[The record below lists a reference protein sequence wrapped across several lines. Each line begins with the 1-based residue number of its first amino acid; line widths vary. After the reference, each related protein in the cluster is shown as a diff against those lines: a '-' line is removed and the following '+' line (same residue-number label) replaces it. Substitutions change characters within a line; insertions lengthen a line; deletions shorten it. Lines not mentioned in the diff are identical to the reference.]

1 MAQVSDYVNVI
12 IRGDSTKLVSSI
24 RNAARS
30 MRRLA
35 VGAQQVGMAFAAL
48 SAVATTAV
56 KNVMTV
62 TVSLD
67 DALRKMAGKMGA
79 NFDGEEFRGIIKDI
93 EELGSV
99 LPVTTT
105 QVAQVGVTL
114 AQMGERGRDNLKN
127 LMEMSIK
134 LARAL
139 DIEAAPAAE
148 LLLKTMKQFNIPDA
162 VGDKAKFVANQIT
175 FLSNN
180 SAADAESI
188 AEAYKMIGSASGEL
202 GLSLIDVN
210 KMLAV
215 ASEVNL
221 EGSQAGRT
229 GVTAMINM
237 FTNPKAQDAMKQWGV
252 NLREITASGG
262 GIVEVSRQMK
272 AALDAVGATTE
283 QRAAAWND
291 LFGKVGM
298 KFGLALSG
306 APQEAIDAWESRA
319 LRAVDTV
326 DRAFNTMEGGIGGQ
340 LRLLQSAWEA
350 FRISVGRG
358 MQKYVAVMSAGLT
371 DQLLIA
377 KAWIDSN
384 PSIAVD
390 LLATAVMS
398 VVAAVGLLGTAMAA
412 IAFASFLSSIGGI
425 LSMLLSL
432 SPVIAGLIALVLLIP
447 DSMYEAAGSAK
458 SFNDVWS
465 GLEDGFET
473 FRDAI
478 HNAMLMISQG
488 DWDMAFKQIT
498 SATIVFVDEM
508 IKALTPL
515 AEWAAEQPFIKEIIA
530 IGGLINRGR
539 SVSVGA
545 SREMMTA
552 GHEASARARFMR
564 LGQSG
569 APRQAYY
576 NWDDLGSFKDVGKEV
591 AEAMDRGEDGVE
603 AFNSAMERARRA
615 QERYISE
622 GYAMEKSANGWDKVA
637 EAARANIDVGN
648 EYTKTLLEMK
658 EARKGLTDEERKTL
672 GEEQAAKLKKFY
684 GEAAAEAHRLQMAE
698 EERLNIIKR
707 GERATDIKMGALS
720 LFKSFEKAHLNPW
733 LESKGFKKHFDIF
746 NPGGGFFSWSNDA
759 AKAKGIIETISYGKI
774 GDFDSN
780 TAMAKMNTKLNETAE
795 KQLREL
801 QEHTTILE
809 VIKNNTG
816 NALKVGI

>member
-12 IRGDSTKLVSSI
+12 IRGDSTKLVASI

-48 SAVATTAV
+48 AAVATKAV
-56 KNVMTV
+56 KDVMTV
-62 TVSLD
+62 TISLD

-79 NFDGEEFRGIIKDI
+79 NFDGEEFQGIAKDI
-93 EELGSV
+93 EDIGARTSF
-99 LPVTTT
+99 TTT
-105 QVAQVGVTL
+105 QVAQIGVVI
-114 AQMGERGRDNLKN
+114 AAAGERGRENLKG
-127 LMEMSIK
+127 LMEMSVK

-148 LLLKTMKQFNIPDA
+148 LLLKTMKQFDIPDV

-188 AEAYKMIGSASGEL
+188 AEAYKMIGVSADSL
-202 GLSLIDVN
+202 GLSLINVN
-210 KMLAV
+210 SMLAV
-215 ASEVNL
+215 AADVNL
-221 EGSQAGRT
+221 GGSQAGRK
-229 GVTAMINM
+229 GVRAMINL
-237 FTNPKAQDAMKQWGV
+237 FTNPKAKEALAEFDIDLKK
-252 NLREITASGG
+252 IISSGG
-262 GIVEVSRQMK
+262 HIADVARTVNAEMDR
-272 AALDAVGATTE
+272 VGRDVTYRT
-283 QRAAAWND
+283 RVWND
-291 LFGKVGM
+291 LFGGVGLQ
-298 KFGLALSG
+298 FGVALSKTSK
-306 APQEAIDAWESRA
+306 AEMDAWENKA

-326 DRAFNTMEGGIGGQ
+326 QRAYDTMEGGPGGQ
-340 LRLLQSAWEA
+340 VRLLQSAWEA
-350 FRISVGRG
+350 FQISVGRG
-358 MQKYVAVMSAGLT
+358 MQKYVSVMAAGLT
-371 DQLLIA
+371 EQLLIA

-384 PSIAVD
+384 PSVAVD

-412 IAFASFLSSIGGI
+412 IAFASFLSSIGGL

-432 SPVIAGLIALVLLIP
+432 SPVIAGLIALVWLIP

-465 GLEDGFET
+465 VLKDGFET
-473 FRDAI
+473 FREAI

-515 AEWAAEQPFIKEIIA
+515 AEWAADQPFIKEIISL
-530 IGGLINRGR
+530 GGLINRGR

-545 SREMMTA
+545 SREVMTA

-569 APRQAYY
+569 APKQAYY

-591 AEAMDRGEDGVE
+591 VEAMDRGEDGVE

-622 GYAMEKSANGWDKVA
+622 GYGMEKTANGWDKVA
-637 EAARANIDVGN
+637 QAARANIDVGN

-658 EARKGLTDEERKTL
+658 EARKGLTDEERKAL
-672 GEEQAAKLKKFY
+672 GEEQAANLKKFY
-684 GEAAAEAHRLQMAE
+684 GEEAAEAHRKQMAE
-698 EERLNIIKR
+698 EDRLARERVKKWKMWGSELKQTWQDVWKQ
-707 GERATDIKMGALS
+707 ETDPDDPWSTALDW
-720 LFKSFEKAHLNPW
+720 KEEAK
-733 LESKGFKKHFDIF
+733 
-746 NPGGGFFSWSNDA
+746 A
-759 AKAKGIIETISYGKI
+759 AKKIIETISYGKI

-780 TAMAKMNTKLNETAE
+780 TAMAKMNTKLNEIAE